1 MYFFRFQKIP
11 PRVKFRHE
19 SDYFT
24 KIPTKLSIFL
34 FFRSSPQPASRQTHC
49 PRVKC
54 RHESDY
60 FTKIPTRLSIFLFV
74 RSSPNPDPLKTS
86 RPSIP
91 STITTR
97 KFVRQLF
104 TNRTKAEKQSSSCRI
119 SRQCEKRL

>member
-1 MYFFRFQKIP
+1 MYFFQFQKIP

-24 KIPTKLSIFL
+24 KIPTKSSIFL
-34 FFRSSPQPASRQTHC
+34 SVQ
-49 PRVKC
+49 
-54 RHESDY
+54 
-60 FTKIPTRLSIFLFV
+60 
-74 RSSPNPDPLKTS
+74 SSPNPDPLKTS
-86 RPSIP
+86 RPSIL

-119 SRQCEKRL
+119 SRQCEKRQIGRPACRERSENT